1 MTEVKPIISMQG
13 ITKHFGGVTALE
25 DVDFDILP
33 DEVHALVG
41 DNGAGKSTLI
51 KILCGVHMADAGKI
65 LVDGSPVH
73 ITGPR
78 DARNYGIEVIYQ
90 DLALVDEFNVV
101 ANVYLGK
108 ELTSSIGE
116 QNTSILDERRMREG
130 TKSVLERVKMFIPDI
145 RQRVYYLSGGQRQGV
160 AIGRAVNA
168 TQKIRVLIMDEPTA
182 ALGVEE
188 KEKVLNLIRTLI
200 EQHVAIV
207 VISHNLEDVFQVA
220 DRVTVLRN
228 GRRVTTVPASQVS
241 RQDVVGYIVGA
252 EAGASSEKA

>member
-1 MTEVKPIISMQG
+1 MQG

-25 DVDFDILP
+25 KVDFDVLP
-33 DEVHALVG
+33 NEVHALLG

-51 KILCGVHMADAGKI
+51 KILCGVHQADKGKI
-65 LVDGSPVH
+65 LVDGSPVS
-73 ITGPR
+73 ITSPKE
-78 DARNYGIEVIYQ
+78 ARKVGIEVIYQ
-90 DLALVDEFNVV
+90 DLALVDEFNVI

-108 ELTSSIGE
+108 ELTTSFGE
-116 QNTSILDERRMREG
+116 HTTSILDERRMREG
-130 TKSVLERVKMFIPDI
+130 TKSVLEKVKMFIPDI

-160 AIGRAVNA
+160 AIGRAVNS

-188 KEKVLNLIRTLI
+188 KEKVLNLIRTLK
-200 EQHVAIV
+200 EQKVAIV

-228 GRRVTTVPASQVS
+228 GRKVVTVPASEVS
-241 RQDVVGYIVGA
+241 RQDVVGYIVGV
-252 EAGASSEKA
+252 ETGELSGKR